1 MPSSD
6 AAPMEKTLGFVK
18 RAVQVGLC
26 LLLVGLTLEVCA
38 RVDDHLTDGAP
49 WVGPHS
55 FDDMVTFDGSVLRG
69 RPGVRFDK
77 WRMNNLGFRGRDRSL
92 AKPPGTL
99 RVAALGASET
109 FGVYESP
116 DMEYPAQLE
125 RMLAAQLRRRV
136 EVFNTAFLGMSL
148 PRVTEFCRRDLGS
161 LQADVVVYYP
171 TPTSYLS
178 DRPPRPGVRR
188 PDAAPAQASTGLDL
202 RVARYVENAARSHV
216 PEAVLDWIR
225 RVELEWRTAGK
236 PPSWFFDEAPADR
249 VALFERH
256 LEELIDCVRRSGAR
270 LILVTHPHRFGGGE
284 LGPTDRRLF
293 VAWRRF
299 YPRATD
305 RGLLS
310 MEESANASIRKLA
323 DKHGVEVADL
333 ARAVPPRPEN
343 FADYAHFTDRGA
355 TIAAGALAGVIAR
368 SR

>member
-1 MPSSD
+1 
-6 AAPMEKTLGFVK
+6 MERTLRFMK
-18 RAVQVGLC
+18 RAIRVGLC
-26 LLLVGLTLEVCA
+26 LLLVGLTLEMCA

-49 WVGPHS
+49 WEGLHS

-92 AKPPGTL
+92 AKLPGTL

-109 FGVYESP
+109 FGIYESP

-161 LQADVVVYYP
+161 LHADVVVYYP

-178 DRPPRPGVRR
+178 DRPPLPAARPLAAA
-188 PDAAPAQASTGLDL
+188 AAPVSTGLDL
-202 RVARYVENAARSHV
+202 RVARYVESAVRSHV
-216 PEAVLDWIR
+216 PEQVLYWIR
-225 RVELEWRTAGK
+225 RVELDRRTSGK
-236 PPSWFFDEAPADR
+236 PPSWFFHEAPADR
-249 VALFERH
+249 LELFETH
-256 LEELIDCVRRSGAR
+256 LEALIDCVRRSGTR
-270 LILVTHPHRFGGGE
+270 LVLVTHPHRFGGGE
-284 LGPTDRRLF
+284 LTPLDGRLL

-299 YPRATD
+299 YPRATA

-310 MEESANASIRKLA
+310 MEASANASIRRLA

-333 ARAVPPRPEN
+333 ARAVPPHPEN
-343 FADYAHFTDRGA
+343 FADYAHFTDQGA
-355 TIAAGALAGVIAR
+355 TIAAGALADVIAQVR
-368 SR
+368 

>member
-1 MPSSD
+1 
-6 AAPMEKTLGFVK
+6 MERTLGFVK

-26 LLLVGLTLEVCA
+26 LLLVGLTLEMCA

-99 RVAALGASET
+99 RVVALGASET

-125 RMLAAQLRRRV
+125 RMLAARLGRHV
-136 EVFNTAFLGMSL
+136 EVFNMAFLGMSL
-148 PRVTEFCRRDLGS
+148 PRVTEFCRRDLGG
-161 LQADVVVYYP
+161 LHADVVVYYP

-178 DRPPRPGVRR
+178 DRPPRPADRR
-188 PDAAPAQASTGLDL
+188 PEAAPAPASTGLEL
-202 RVARYVENAARSHV
+202 RVARYVENAVRSHV
-216 PEAVLDWIR
+216 PEDVLGWAR
-225 RVELEWRTAGK
+225 RVELDRRTSGK
-236 PPSWFFDEAPADR
+236 PPSWFFHEAPSDR
-249 VALFERH
+249 LELFETH
-256 LEELIDCVRRSGAR
+256 LEELIGCVRRSGTR

-284 LGPTDRRLF
+284 LTPANRRLL

-299 YPRATD
+299 HPRATD

-310 MEESANASIRKLA
+310 MEEKANASIRRLA

-333 ARAVPPRPEN
+333 ARAVPPHPEN
-343 FADYAHFTDRGA
+343 FADYAHFTDQGA
-355 TIAAGALAGVIAR
+355 TIAAGALADVIAQVR
-368 SR
+368 

>member
-1 MPSSD
+1 
-6 AAPMEKTLGFVK
+6 LRVVK

-49 WVGPHS
+49 WVGLHS

-77 WRMNNLGFRGRDRSL
+77 WRMNNLGFRGRDRAL

-99 RVAALGASET
+99 RVVALGASET
-109 FGVYESP
+109 FGVYESS

-125 RMLAAQLRRRV
+125 RMLAARLRRRV

-161 LQADVVVYYP
+161 LHADVVVYYP

-178 DRPPRPGVRR
+178 DRPPGSAVRPR
-188 PDAAPAQASTGLDL
+188 ASAPALEL
-202 RVARYVENAARSHV
+202 RVARYVEKAVRSHV
-216 PEAVLDWIR
+216 PEDVLYWIR
-225 RVELEWRTAGK
+225 RVELDRLISGK
-236 PPSWFFDEAPADR
+236 PPSWFFHEAPADR
-249 VALFERH
+249 LELFETH
-256 LEELIDCVRRSGAR
+256 LEELIACVRRSGAR

-284 LGPTDRRLF
+284 LTPTDRRLF

-323 DKHGVEVADL
+323 DRNGVEVADL
-333 ARAVPPRPEN
+333 ARAVPPHPEN

-355 TIAAGALAGVIAR
+355 TIAAGALADVIAR